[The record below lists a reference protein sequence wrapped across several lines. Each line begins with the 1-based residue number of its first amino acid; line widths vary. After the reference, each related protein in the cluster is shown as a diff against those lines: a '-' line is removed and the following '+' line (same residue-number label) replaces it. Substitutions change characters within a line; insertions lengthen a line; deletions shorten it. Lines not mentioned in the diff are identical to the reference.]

1 MIFIMINLELYRVF
15 VIVANEG
22 NITRASEILCVS
34 QPAITKQI
42 KNLEAQLN
50 IKLFERNNTGTKL
63 TIEGNELYF
72 KIKDAIKLISEVED
86 EFKENRTIRVGTRN
100 TILSKI
106 FSKGILKYYNIN
118 PNAKVDIRKLE
129 IEEMLQRLDE
139 KQLDVVLTKRV
150 DDEKYSNLKFI
161 SLGFLHSV
169 FVTKNNSKYSKKV
182 FDKEE
187 LKNEKIYINTIAGSP
202 VSTRVLKE
210 VLNLDDLASNKNI
223 RSLSSN
229 AITEILKQEDAIGFL
244 TKEFIQEELEEKKLE
259 IIKIS
264 FEIEPTEFGIYYNK
278 NNKFEQLNNFIE
290 CIRTECI
297 QNKE

>member
-1 MIFIMINLELYRVF
+1 MINLELYRIF

-50 IKLFERNNTGTKL
+50 IKLFERNNSGMKL

-72 KIKDAIKLISEVED
+72 KIKDAIKLISEVEN
-86 EFKENRTIRVGTRN
+86 EFRENRTIRVGART

-106 FSKGILKYYNIN
+106 FSKGISKYYNSY
-118 PNAKVDIRKLE
+118 PNAKVDIRKYE
-129 IEEMLQRLDE
+129 IEEMLQKLDE
-139 KQLDVVLTKRV
+139 KQLDVVLTKRI
-150 DDEKYSNLKFI
+150 DDKNYSNLKFI

-169 FVTKNNSKYSKKV
+169 FVTKNNSKYSRKV

-187 LKNEKIYINTIAGSP
+187 LKNEKIYINSIVGNP
-202 VSTRVLKE
+202 VSTRVLKQ
-210 VLNLDDLASNKNI
+210 VLNLDDLSNNKNI

-229 AITEILKQEDAIGFL
+229 AVIEILKQEDAIGFL
-244 TKEFIQEELEEKKLE
+244 TKEFILEELEENKLE
-259 IIKIS
+259 VVKTS

-290 CIRTECI
+290 CIKVECI
-297 QNKE
+297 NNKI

>member
-1 MIFIMINLELYRVF
+1 MINLELYRIF
-15 VIVANEG
+15 VIVADEG

-50 IKLFERNNTGTKL
+50 IKLFERNNSGMKL

-72 KIKDAIKLISEVED
+72 KIKDAIKLISEVEN
-86 EFKENRTIRVGTRN
+86 EFRENRTIRVGTRN

-106 FSKGILKYYNIN
+106 FSKGISKYYNSY
-118 PNAKVDIRKLE
+118 PNAKVDIRKYE
-129 IEEMLQRLDE
+129 IEEMLQKLDE
-139 KQLDVVLTKRV
+139 KQLDVVLTKRI
-150 DDEKYSNLKFI
+150 DDKNYSNLKFI

-169 FVTKNNSKYSKKV
+169 FVTKNNSKYSRKV

-187 LKNEKIYINTIAGSP
+187 LKNEKIYINSIVGNP
-202 VSTRVLKE
+202 VSTRVLKQ
-210 VLNLDDLASNKNI
+210 VLNLDDLSNNKNI

-229 AITEILKQEDAIGFL
+229 AVIEILKQEDAIGFL
-244 TKEFIQEELEEKKLE
+244 TKEFILEELEENKLVVV
-259 IIKIS
+259 KTS

-278 NNKFEQLNNFIE
+278 NNKFQQLNNFIE
-290 CIRTECI
+290 CIRVECT
-297 QNKE
+297 KDKM